1 MPLQAE
7 TNEYKAPSR
16 LPTTHITPD
25 PNTLISSPSPPI
37 PSSQLYP
44 SAPIHRTQPPHPN
57 FRSGSYIIQLQ
68 THPIM
73 NLIVRKLD
81 MILIRSIPF
90 LKNYLAPICAGLCCD
105 HFLHPS
111 ASRPST
117 LDPRKTGEVEGG
129 SGGGTRGGTLRV
141 STVSSEST
149 FTRTF
154 FPRRSFAM
162 TSIITILNS
171 SLSRSARS
179 IANGI
184 QPRHTLK
191 SGF

>member
-16 LPTTHITPD
+16 LPKTHITPD

-81 MILIRSIPF
+81 MILVRSIPF
-90 LKNYLAPICAGLCCD
+90 LKDNLSPICPGLCSD
-105 HFLHPS
+105 HFLPS
-111 ASRPST
+111 ASAIE
-117 LDPRKTGEVEGG
+117 LDVKTARKCSLSLSVDVEGKYFEG
-129 SGGGTRGGTLRV
+129 FNGVVRV
-141 STVSSEST
+141 DFNADFLPEPVICDDFDHNHFEVARLAVSV
-149 FTRTF
+149 
-154 FPRRSFAM
+154 
-162 TSIITILNS
+162 L
-171 SLSRSARS
+171 
-179 IANGI
+179 ANC
-184 QPRHTLK
+184 R
-191 SGF
+191 